1 MSEIADAVICIRRT
15 FRPLFVQI
23 FYPEGVGAWM
33 ARIDANTDTGGMTAD
48 SRFFPHGD
56 DSGACA
62 YTKRVSRAETPPATR
77 TATSTKAASAPPL
90 SQARRGGDT
99 AAGHAR

>member
-1 MSEIADAVICIRRT
+1 
-15 FRPLFVQI
+15 
-23 FYPEGVGAWM
+23 M

-77 TATSTKAASAPPL
+77 TATST
-90 SQARRGGDT
+90 
-99 AAGHAR
+99 